1 MLLGLGVEEF
11 SMNPMA
17 IPVVKRVIRMTSQ
30 EKARETTGR
39 ALRLHTVEE
48 VNAYVT
54 REMDRLFP
62 DIFRFGRPLA
72 TKLAK

>member
-1 MLLGLGVEEF
+1 
-11 SMNPMA
+11 
-17 IPVVKRVIRMTSQ
+17 MTSQ
-30 EKARETTGR
+30 EKARETAGR

-54 REMDRLFP
+54 MEMDRLFP